1 LKQFQGQKSKN
12 QWIANEVIID
22 TVWAIIPSAQR
33 EGLSPVALLDCG
45 TSRRQSQSNP
55 NHRHNLFFKSLT
67 SNNKT
72 IQHPISNIL
81 PSESRV
87 GMVLV
92 FMDVEQPTVND
103 CGKGL

>member
-1 LKQFQGQKSKN
+1 
-12 QWIANEVIID
+12 VIID
-22 TVWAIIPSAQR
+22 TVGAIIRLAQS
-33 EGLSPVALLDCG
+33 EGSTPVAPLNCG
-45 TSRRQSQSNP
+45 TSRRQGKSNP

-103 CGKGL
+103 C